1 MAKQTFT
8 PVPLAAMQTNM
19 GDPGFTALT
28 AGDLG
33 TDGTAADGFDAILGG
48 IAQAI
53 SDEGGFIPTLDV
65 FIGAMD
71 FAPGTLIANTLDPLI
86 FDFASFLGT
95 GNSIAATINA
105 AIQNGV
111 QAPPPVAVPVVTTKP
126 IVTPPVSGG
135 GAGVSVGTVGG
146 EPPWFDPHN
155 PQTWGDASGGGPM
168 IPDPPWLMRTD

>member
-8 PVPLAAMQTNM
+8 PIPLSAMQTNM

-33 TDGTAADGFDAILGG
+33 TDGTAADGFDAILGA

-53 SDEGGFIPTLDV
+53 SDEGAFLPTLDV

-71 FAPGTLIANTLDPLI
+71 FAPGALIANTLDPLI
-86 FDFASFLGT
+86 LDFASFLGT
-95 GNSIAATINA
+95 GNALAVGINQ
-105 AIQNGV
+105 AIQEGV
-111 QAPPPVAVPVVTTKP
+111 KAPPPVSVPVVTTTP
-126 IVTPPVSGG
+126 VVTAPVRGG

-155 PQTWGDASGGGPM
+155 PDTWGDASGGGSM
-168 IPDPPWLMRTD
+168 IPQPPWLMNTA